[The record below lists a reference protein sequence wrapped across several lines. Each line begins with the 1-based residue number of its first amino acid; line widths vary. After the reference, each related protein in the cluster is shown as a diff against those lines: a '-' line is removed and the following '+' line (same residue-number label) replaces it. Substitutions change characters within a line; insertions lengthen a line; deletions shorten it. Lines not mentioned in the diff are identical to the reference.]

1 MAVSAQGPY
10 LQAERDSPLFIRV
23 ISGST
28 VQSHAGHWLRSDRS
42 EEHTSELQSQSNL
55 VCRLLLEKKKKI
67 NNIISIWR
75 TTNSYEI
82 AHMLHKLSRLFR
94 VKLESTINNSH
105 YIRYNEEISVTK
117 LLLVKFELF
126 LFLILRFVIVL

>member
-67 NNIISIWR
+67 DDVILVGCSR
-75 TTNSYEI
+75 R
-82 AHMLHKLSRLFR
+82 LHAAQQDARGLTAGKEPKVTLNPDDVVPLSRTIPAGV
-94 VKLESTINNSH
+94 VKGD
-105 YIRYNEEISVTK
+105 
-117 LLLVKFELF
+117 
-126 LFLILRFVIVL
+126 VLDVR